1 LCAVGAVGN
10 IFMMMVAN
18 LVGFSLGLENTM
30 KMLSDLFGSLYGWTV
45 MCCCFCAIF
54 VCAQM
59 QFEVREAEKRRGI
72 FLNC

>member
-1 LCAVGAVGN
+1 VGAVGN
-10 IFMMMVAN
+10 ILMMMIAN
-18 LVGFSLGLENTM
+18 LVGFCIGLDGV
-30 KMLSDLFGSLYGWTV
+30 KLMLYDLFSTAHGWLT
-45 MCCCFCAIF
+45 MCCCFCAMF